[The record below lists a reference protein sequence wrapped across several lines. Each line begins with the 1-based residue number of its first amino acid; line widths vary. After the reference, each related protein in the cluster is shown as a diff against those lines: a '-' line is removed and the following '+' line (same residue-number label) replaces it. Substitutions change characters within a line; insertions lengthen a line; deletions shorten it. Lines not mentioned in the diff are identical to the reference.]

1 MKMKPIKIL
10 TNFGLSTL
18 PLIII
23 ISPFTVMNL
32 FEAENTFNM
41 ETVTDDIKLILYHVQ
56 RCLDILHSQSHTK
69 YLVLVQQ
76 IILGEM
82 LRQLNLGKGQL
93 SVVMYPI
100 NRLLYIIQPVL
111 NQSGIQTIIRIV
123 LKVSIIQ
130 GVYEMMTVVPLTN
143 SQKNG
148 VLTQ

>member
-1 MKMKPIKIL
+1 
-10 TNFGLSTL
+10 
-18 PLIII
+18 
-23 ISPFTVMNL
+23 
-32 FEAENTFNM
+32 
-41 ETVTDDIKLILYHVQ
+41 
-56 RCLDILHSQSHTK
+56 
-69 YLVLVQQ
+69 
-76 IILGEM
+76 M

-143 SQKNG
+143 S
-148 VLTQ
+148 